1 MSCGVLLNGFP
12 FKESIYLKYRNSQAG
27 DSVRKTI
34 RVSLI
39 VDGRNIYDQNE
50 LADKGF
56 RYTRIGKKLAE

>member
-1 MSCGVLLNGFP
+1 MWS
-12 FKESIYLKYRNSQAG
+12 SIERFSIQGIHYLKYRNSQAG

-56 RYTRIGKKLAE
+56 RHTRIGKKLAE